1 MEQAYDYIPLAAC
14 GKKPSFSTLI
24 KERFSNDIV
33 AEIESYCKL
42 EKVDIRPVS
51 IKKVVVTKHD
61 VDEQNLYF
69 DVIIDCV
76 LFENEAEKP
85 IEMVVDAYFDLDEE
99 FKVVH
104 TRCAVPTWKGFHS
117 VAALPDDLIP
127 AISKKELDA
136 LAVRMINTLYPRAAE
151 YAVPISTNQVVRRL
165 GLTVQDVHFD
175 STGEIMAKIFF
186 EDASAIV
193 FDPETEIKRIIP
205 VSAGTILI
213 NTPIGKISDDR
224 IRNNTILHECVHW
237 ILHRPAFLLAKLW
250 NREYSAVACRK
261 AGSYI
266 VPQQWTAIDR
276 MEWQANAL
284 APRMLMPEWATRF
297 IARGWL
303 RRYNRLSPILQM
315 EKTIDRLSQ
324 HFNVSR
330 QLAKIR
336 MEELGYED
344 AKTAFSFY
352 DRRQHT
358 ISFENAI
365 RELTRNENFRE
376 TLASGVYAYVDNCFV
391 IRDSKFIYRDDAGNL
406 HLTHHAKAHMA
417 ECCLAFAARRINRGM
432 QNGMLRYHVAD
443 ETFINGSAID
453 AEAFSKQTQAVMGI
467 MEKLPSSFADTL
479 CAHMKRKK
487 VTVEQLA
494 ERCMQDV
501 RTISRYRNSPYPGI
515 SLSGVVALCIALK
528 LHPILAEDLIHKA
541 GYVLIA
547 SPEHGAYRMLIL
559 TMTNSSISECNE
571 FLATM
576 GIKPLGRET

>member
-1 MEQAYDYIPLAAC
+1 MEQAYDYLPLAAC
-14 GKKPSFSTLI
+14 GKKSSFSTLI

-33 AEIESYCKL
+33 AEIEWYCKL

-51 IKKVVVTKHD
+51 IKKVVVIKHD

-69 DVIIDCV
+69 DVIVDCV
-76 LFENEAEKP
+76 LMENAVEKP

-99 FKVVH
+99 FKEVH
-104 TRCAVPTWKGFHS
+104 TRCACPTWKNFKTKA
-117 VAALPDDLIP
+117 VLPDNLVPI
-127 AISKKELDA
+127 ITKKELDSF
-136 LAVRMINTLYPRAAE
+136 AVRMINALYPRASD
-151 YAVPISTNQVVRRL
+151 YAVPISINQVTHRL
-165 GLTVQDVHFD
+165 GLTVMDAQLDAD
-175 STGEIMAKIFF
+175 GDILGKIFF
-186 EDASAIV
+186 EDASTIMSDPVTGIMHIV
-193 FDPETEIKRIIP
+193 P
-205 VSAGTILI
+205 VLAGTILV
-213 NTPIGKISDDR
+213 NTPVDKNLDER

-250 NREYSAVACRK
+250 NRECSAIACRRQT
-261 AGSYI
+261 GN
-266 VPQQWTAIDR
+266 VHRVWTDIDR

-284 APRMLMPEWATRF
+284 APRMLMPDWATRF
-297 IARGWL
+297 IASGWL
-303 RRYNRLSPILQM
+303 RKYNRLSPILQM

-352 DRRQHT
+352 DKRQHT
-358 ISFENAI
+358 ISFENAT
-365 RELTRNENFRE
+365 RELTRNESFQE
-376 TLASGVYAYVDNCFV
+376 TLASGAYAYVDNCFV
-391 IRDSKFIYRDDAGNL
+391 IRDGKFIYRDDLGNL
-406 HLTHHAKAHMA
+406 HLTQYAKAHMA
-417 ECCLAFAARRINRGM
+417 ECCLAFAARRINRVM
-432 QNGMLRYHVAD
+432 QYGMLRYHVED

-453 AEAFSKQTQAVMGI
+453 AEAFSKQTQTVIGI
-467 MEKLPSSFADTL
+467 VEKLPPSFSETL
-479 CAHMKRKK
+479 CAHMKRKR

-494 ERCMQDV
+494 EYSMQDV

-515 SLSGVVALCIALK
+515 TLSGVVALCIALK
-528 LHPILAEDLIHKA
+528 LHPILAEDLIRKA

-576 GIKPLGRET
+576 GIKPLGRES